1 MTIEELDKI
10 IEVSIGQTNFN
21 LLSELGVDSEFAA
34 YGPTIIELYDMGMQ
48 SMKNGNL
55 DPKRLMEINEKFDIA
70 TIELCRKVT
79 FGKDQN
85 GIAVTLEQL
94 FGEIKSVRPEYMP
107 YKLAVVLSLW
117 IIERKLRLYGE
128 EQSGKKTTYE
138 AVRIAGV

>member
-10 IEVSIGQTNFN
+10 IEVAIGQTNFN
-21 LLSELGVDSEFAA
+21 LLSELGVDSEFSA
-34 YGPTIIELYDMGMQ
+34 YGPTIIELYNMGMQ

-55 DPKRLMEINEKFDIA
+55 DPKRLMEINETFDVS

-107 YKLAVVLSLW
+107 YKLAVIMSLW
-117 IIERKLRLYGE
+117 IIERKLRLHYE
-128 EQSGKKTTYE
+128 EQAGKKTTYE